1 MSLNNT
7 VSFINSCPLFQY
19 SPVIDSIAHVHH
31 ILVYICAGLNA
42 TEVNNSAPCIGNV
55 GESLDEC
62 RGGEIIASWAV
73 GGGVSSVACLV
84 TKHPA
89 FKMRVYIGVR
99 ICTRVLQDF
108 IYPKNVAYPI
118 GGPGNARFL
127 VMEIHYDNPNL
138 RSGMLVRLSSH

>member
-7 VSFINSCPLFQY
+7 LSFINSCPLFQY

-42 TEVNNSAPCIGNV
+42 TEVNNSAPCIGNI

-84 TKHPA
+84 TIYLYITFEMH
-89 FKMRVYIGVR
+89 VYIDV
-99 ICTRVLQDF
+99 
-108 IYPKNVAYPI
+108 
-118 GGPGNARFL
+118 
-127 VMEIHYDNPNL
+127 
-138 RSGMLVRLSSH
+138 